1 MINKPDQLEWKL
13 GWASPAL
20 DKIPINQLDVWL
32 DVLNCC
38 GYRGIE
44 PMISSPYDI
53 STALLIS
60 KLEKS
65 GLKLIGFRTGGIV
78 KENGWTLSDPN
89 PEIRKKAEDSLIAV
103 IEYAAEFGTPKILVG
118 LVQGR
123 LKKGVSKQ
131 EALDWIVDG
140 LENCVSIAMRYGIQI
155 SLEPINKNE
164 IDYNNKVFEVLEL
177 VKKLDRKNVGILLD
191 TFHLDQEEQDY
202 QKAILLANGY
212 ANHIHLASRLRR
224 PPVENDID
232 FRSYLETIKKIGYQ
246 GFLSVECVETL
257 NPKVE
262 AKDSANFLL
271 PLFSSLMGSN

>member
-1 MINKPDQLEWKL
+1 MTRNRNQLDWKL
-13 GWASPAL
+13 GWASPPL
-20 DKIPINQLDVWL
+20 DTIPSSQLDIWL
-32 DVLNCC
+32 DDLNCF

-53 STALLIS
+53 PTALLKS

-78 KENGWTLSDPN
+78 EENGWTLSDPN
-89 PEIRKKAEDSLIAV
+89 PEIRKKAENSLLSV

-123 LKKGVSKQ
+123 LKKGVSKL

-140 LENCVSIAMRYGIQI
+140 LENSVSIAMRYGIQI
-155 SLEPINKNE
+155 SLEPINKKE
-164 IDYNNKVFEVLEL
+164 LDYNNKVFEVLEL
-177 VKKLDRKNVGILLD
+177 IKKLDRKNVGILLD

-224 PPVENDID
+224 HPVENDID

-257 NPKVE
+257 NPKVA
-262 AKDSANFLL
+262 AKDAADFLL
-271 PLFSSLMGSN
+271 PLFSSLM